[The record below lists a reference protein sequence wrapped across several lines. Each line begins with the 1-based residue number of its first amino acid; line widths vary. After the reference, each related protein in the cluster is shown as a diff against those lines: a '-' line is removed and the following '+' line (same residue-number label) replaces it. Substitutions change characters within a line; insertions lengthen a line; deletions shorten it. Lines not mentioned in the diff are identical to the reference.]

1 MLVVQNGLHS
11 DAVMTLGT
19 EAVIVGSGPDAT
31 MALLDDGIAAQHLS
45 IKQQPDSIYLL
56 HALAPDVVVN
66 TKPLP
71 SGESTIV
78 TAPAMLQLGPVSLH
92 LGADGTLEASVEAL
106 PGTNQNIP
114 VSKRKIN
121 PTLAIVGG
129 MATILILVVMQALS
143 HSATP
148 ARRTDIVSTSRAP
161 DPETASSIQPPIN
174 DVELGRLVVQQLTK
188 NHLPELKVSASSGVI
203 IVEGS
208 LSVQEMKIFRD
219 VEKWFDASFGT
230 QAVWVSNVSVAPE
243 AAPVDVPIQAVWSG
257 KNPNIVV
264 HSQRYRVGTEIVT
277 GLSLSEIRKHTVIM
291 HKGLRPVNFQY

>member
-11 DAVMTLGT
+11 DAVMTFGT
-19 EAVIVGSGPDAT
+19 EPVIIGSGPDAT

-45 IKQQPDSIYLL
+45 IRQQSGSTYILQ
-56 HALAPDVVVN
+56 ALAPDVVVN
-66 TKPLP
+66 TVALP
-71 SGESTIV
+71 SGESTTV
-78 TAPAMLQLGPVSLH
+78 TGPATLLLGTVSLH
-92 LGADGTLEASVEAL
+92 LGSDGTIAAPPETLTSTTED
-106 PGTNQNIP
+106 IP
-114 VSKRKIN
+114 DTKRKTN
-121 PTLAIVGG
+121 PTFMIVGG
-129 MATILILVVMQALS
+129 MAIVLMLVVMQALS
-143 HSATP
+143 RSATP
-148 ARRTDIVSTSRAP
+148 AHKTASVSPSRTP
-161 DPETASSIQPPIN
+161 DLETASTQQTVS
-174 DVELGRLVVQQLTK
+174 DAELGRLVVQQLTQ

-203 IVEGS
+203 IIDGS
-208 LSVQEMKIFRD
+208 LSAQEMKTFRD

-243 AAPVDVPIQAVWSG
+243 SAPVDVPIQAVWSG

>member
-11 DAVMTLGT
+11 DAVMTFGT
-19 EAVIVGSGPDAT
+19 EPVIIGSGPDTT
-31 MALLDDGIAAQHLS
+31 MSLLDDGIAAQHLS
-45 IKQQPDSIYLL
+45 IRQQSGDIYLL
-56 HALAPDVVVN
+56 QALAPDVVVN
-66 TKPLP
+66 TVALS
-71 SGESTIV
+71 SGESTTV
-78 TAPAMLQLGPVSLH
+78 TGPATLRLGPVSLH
-92 LGADGTLEASVEAL
+92 LGSDGTIAAPLETLTSTTED
-106 PGTNQNIP
+106 IP
-114 VSKRKIN
+114 DVKRKTN
-121 PTLAIVGG
+121 PTFMIVGG
-129 MATILILVVMQALS
+129 MAIVLMLVVMQALS

-148 ARRTDIVSTSRAP
+148 AHK
-161 DPETASSIQPPIN
+161 TASVSPSRTPDLEAASTQQPVS
-174 DVELGRLVVQQLTK
+174 DAELGRLVVQQLTQ

-203 IVEGS
+203 IIDGS
-208 LSVQEMKIFRD
+208 LSAQEMKTFRD
-219 VEKWFDASFGT
+219 VEKWFDASFAT

>member
-11 DAVMTLGT
+11 DAVMTFGT
-19 EAVIVGSGPDAT
+19 EPVIIGSGPDAS

-45 IKQQPDSIYLL
+45 IRQQSGDTYLL
-56 HALAPDVVVN
+56 QALAPDVVVN
-66 TKPLP
+66 TVALP
-71 SGESTIV
+71 PDESTTV
-78 TAPAMLQLGPVSLH
+78 TGPATLRLGPVSLH
-92 LGADGTLEASVEAL
+92 LDSDGTIAASLGTFVPEAED
-106 PGTNQNIP
+106 IP
-114 VSKRKIN
+114 NAKRKTN
-121 PTLAIVGG
+121 PTLMIVGG
-129 MATILILVVMQALS
+129 MATVLMLVVIQALS

-148 ARRTDIVSTSRAP
+148 AHKTASASPSRAP
-161 DPETASSIQPPIN
+161 DLETASLQQPVS
-174 DVELGRLVVQQLTK
+174 DAELGRLVVQQLTK
-188 NHLPELKVSASSGVI
+188 NNLPELKVSVSSGVI
-203 IVEGS
+203 IIDGS
-208 LSVQEMKIFRD
+208 LSAQEMKTFRD

-291 HKGLRPVNFQY
+291 HKGLRPINFKY